1 MMVNGEMTFIMDGEP
16 FIHKFPTGKSMKASL
31 RMEWRRA
38 EGEFISE
45 MEAFMMENSEEIKYQ
60 EEVEK

>member
-31 RMEWRRA
+31 RME
-38 EGEFISE
+38 
-45 MEAFMMENSEEIKYQ
+45 
-60 EEVEK
+60 